1 MRKVKI
7 LVTMLLCLIF
17 AFSICLAVSAE
28 EMENVYYVVQEEGSE
43 LEQSLIAEGKQVVS
57 IDKLHE
63 TKNNAQS
70 TDGTVDYFVNR
81 FENQTLNLILAENVS
96 YAHPN
101 QVSDDAYCS
110 GFRIERAMTVNVYFN
125 GYSWWIPKDREYAC
139 ISVNNDGAVLNFI
152 GNRTLEEIKGDIDLS
167 VLSATNQTNT
177 VDFYGGYVGIYMSR
191 GSLNIRNAI
200 MTAQD
205 EVVYQKGEYNAGVV
219 HANFENCAA
228 FSKSGS
234 KAIHFH
240 AASTSDVDFTAN
252 YLYSNHIWIDD
263 PRADNYVKNS
273 TIENLEIDTYGSR
286 WMYDFIIEDS
296 TIGFYKSVGDT
307 QILIASDSK
316 FDTINLNGDS
326 SGGGKAIITDCRF
339 DESKVVF
346 NKPNG
351 YLEII
356 KNSTCEEAGSRKII
370 TNNSSDVDGEFAANN
385 PKLGHTFEG
394 EILRYSYASMMEK
407 GIGYGACAN
416 CDGEAETALAPIFTS
431 LGYSVSDSGDVL
443 QGFSVNHDALNA
455 YGKVKYGLVVAL
467 SDGLTGTD
475 IVTTAGGA
483 NNNLG
488 GKVFTVDF
496 SNYTY
501 ELFEI
506 KVTGLVTDEYKALSL
521 YCQGYYVDNDKVY
534 YMNDGVAS
542 DKPTATTYNEQK
554 AIQDA
559 KQ

>member
-1 MRKVKI
+1 M
-7 LVTMLLCLIF
+7 
-17 AFSICLAVSAE
+17 
-28 EMENVYYVVQEEGSE
+28 
-43 LEQSLIAEGKQVVS
+43 
-57 IDKLHE
+57 
-63 TKNNAQS
+63 
-70 TDGTVDYFVNR
+70 
-81 FENQTLNLILAENVS
+81 
-96 YAHPN
+96 
-101 QVSDDAYCS
+101 
-110 GFRIERAMTVNVYFN
+110 
-125 GYSWWIPKDREYAC
+125 
-139 ISVNNDGAVLNFI
+139 LNFI

-205 EVVYQKGEYNAGVV
+205 EVVYQKGGYNAGVV
-219 HANFENCAA
+219 HANFENCAV
-228 FSKSGS
+228 FSKSSG

-240 AASTSDVDFTAN
+240 AAATSDVDFTAN

-286 WMYDFIIEDS
+286 WAYDFIIEDS
-296 TIGFYKSVGDT
+296 KIDFYKSVGDT
-307 QILIASDSK
+307 QILVANDSE
-316 FDTINLNGDS
+316 FGVIDLNGDS
-326 SGGGKAIITDCRF
+326 SGGGKAIITDCKF
-339 DESKVVF
+339 DESKVKF
-346 NKPNG
+346 TKSDG

-356 KNSTCEEAGSRKII
+356 KNATCEDAGSRKII
-370 TNNSSDVDGEFAANN
+370 TNNSSDVDGEFAAKN
-385 PKLGHTFEG
+385 PKLGHTFVG

-416 CDGEAETALAPIFTS
+416 CDGEAEITTAPIFTS
-431 LGYSVSDSGDVL
+431 LGYSVSGSGDVL

-467 SDGLTGTD
+467 SSGLTGTD
-475 IVTTAGGA
+475 IVTTAGEA

-559 KQ
+559 KQGA